1 MWGRSMNLQNKQHYL
16 NEVAR
21 LRVLEELVKE
31 TQEKIDEDFINY
43 YRIEHPTDVEALEKY
58 LNADIKGLIVL
69 KYEDDYNNWCDVV
82 LIKTKDDRTVS
93 FDINRSDYWEKDE
106 EAIIFED
113 IHDEKISG
121 IISDIFEEFPYINV
135 EHL

>member
-1 MWGRSMNLQNKQHYL
+1 MDLQNKQNYL
-16 NEVAR
+16 NEIAR

-58 LNADIKGLIVL
+58 LNSDIKELIVL
-69 KYEDDYNNWCDVV
+69 KYEDDYNNWCDVI
-82 LIKTKDDRTVS
+82 LIKTKDDRTIS

-113 IHDEKISG
+113 ISDEKISG
-121 IISDIFEEFPYINV
+121 IISDIFEKFPYINV

>member
-1 MWGRSMNLQNKQHYL
+1 MDLENKQNYL

-31 TQEKIDEDFINY
+31 TQGKIDEDFINY
-43 YRIEHPTDVEALEKY
+43 YKTEHPTEVEALEKY
-58 LNADIKGLIVL
+58 LNADIERLIVL
-69 KYEDDYNNWCDVV
+69 KYKDDYDNWCDVV
-82 LIKTKDDRTVS
+82 LVKTKDDRTVS
-93 FDINRSDYWEKDE
+93 FDISRSDHWEKDE
-106 EAIIFED
+106 EAIIFEN
-113 IHDEKISG
+113 IPDEKISG

>member
-1 MWGRSMNLQNKQHYL
+1 MDLQNKQNYL
-16 NEVAR
+16 NEVTR

-58 LNADIKGLIVL
+58 LNADIKELIVL

-82 LIKTKDDRTVS
+82 LIKTKDDRTIS

-113 IHDEKISG
+113 ISDEKISG
-121 IISDIFEEFPYINV
+121 IISDIFEKFPYINV

>member
-1 MWGRSMNLQNKQHYL
+1 MDLQNKQNYL
-16 NEVAR
+16 NEVTR

-58 LNADIKGLIVL
+58 LNADIKELIVL

-82 LIKTKDDRTVS
+82 LIKTKEDRTVS

-106 EAIIFED
+106 EAIIFEN
-113 IHDEKISG
+113 IPDEKISG
-121 IISDIFEEFPYINV
+121 IISDIFEKFPYINV

>member
-1 MWGRSMNLQNKQHYL
+1 MDSQNKQNYL
-16 NEVAR
+16 NEVKR

-58 LNADIKGLIVL
+58 LNADIKELIVL

-82 LIKTKDDRTVS
+82 LIKTKEDRTVS

-106 EAIIFED
+106 EAIIFEN
-113 IHDEKISG
+113 IPDEKISG
-121 IISDIFEEFPYINV
+121 IISDIFEKFPYINI

>member
-1 MWGRSMNLQNKQHYL
+1 MDLQNKQNYL
-16 NEVAR
+16 NEVTR

-58 LNADIKGLIVL
+58 LNSDIKELIVL

-82 LIKTKDDRTVS
+82 LVKTKDDRTVS
-93 FDINRSDYWEKDE
+93 FDISRSDYWEKDE

>member
-1 MWGRSMNLQNKQHYL
+1 MDLQNKQNYL
-16 NEVAR
+16 NEVKR

-58 LNADIKGLIVL
+58 LNADIKELIVL

-82 LIKTKDDRTVS
+82 LIKTKDDRTIS

-113 IHDEKISG
+113 ISDEKISG
-121 IISDIFEEFPYINV
+121 IISDIFEKFPYINV

>member
-1 MWGRSMNLQNKQHYL
+1 MDLQNKQNYL
-16 NEVAR
+16 NEVTR

-58 LNADIKGLIVL
+58 LNADIKELIVL

-82 LIKTKDDRTVS
+82 LIKTKEDRTVS

-106 EAIIFED
+106 EAIIFEN
-113 IHDEKISG
+113 IPDEKISG
-121 IISDIFEEFPYINV
+121 IISDIFEKFPYINI

>member
-1 MWGRSMNLQNKQHYL
+1 MDLQNKQNYL
-16 NEVAR
+16 NEVTR

-58 LNADIKGLIVL
+58 LNSDIKELIVL
-69 KYEDDYNNWCDVV
+69 KYEDDYNNWCDVI
-82 LIKTKDDRTVS
+82 LIKTKDDRMIS

-113 IHDEKISG
+113 ISDEKISG
-121 IISDIFEEFPYINV
+121 IISDIFEKFPYINV